1 MMIKISC
8 PDCSIDGSISLLESD
23 YEGPYMCWKCRSL
36 YKIHLKEYKLIS
48 CDPLSQEEFD
58 RLREINKLQNK
69 FKKDED

>member
-36 YKIHLKEYKLIS
+36 YKIRLKEYKLIS

-58 RLREINKLQNK
+58 HLREINKLQNK